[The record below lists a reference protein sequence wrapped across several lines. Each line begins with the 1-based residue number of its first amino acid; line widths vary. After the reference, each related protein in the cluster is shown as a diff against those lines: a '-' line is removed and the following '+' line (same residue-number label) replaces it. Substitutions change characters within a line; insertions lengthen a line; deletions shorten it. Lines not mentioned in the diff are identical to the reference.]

1 METQKYISS
10 GKKIFQEFKDF
21 ISRGNVLNLAVAVIV
36 GGAFMNIVNALV
48 NYIITPIIGIFLG
61 GINFGGLSITIHD
74 AVIKYG
80 LFLQAVINFLIV
92 GFVIFIIVKIVSK
105 LERTVTSDG
114 SPTDFKNIMPVSNE
128 VKELREIKELLKKM
142 NQNQKPTL

>member
-10 GKKIFQEFKDF
+10 GKQIFKEFKDF
-21 ISRGNVLNLAVAVIV
+21 ISRGNVVNLAVAVII
-36 GGAFMNIVNALV
+36 GGAFTNIVNALV
-48 NYIITPIIGIFLG
+48 NYVITPILGIFLG
-61 GINFGGLSITIHD
+61 GINFDGLSLTIHD

-92 GFVIFIIVKIVSK
+92 GFVIFVIVKMLSK
-105 LERTVTSDG
+105 LERTISSDG

-142 NQNQKPTL
+142 NQKPTL